1 MSILSST
8 LRMTLSDG
16 VSRRAGVMAASFGQ
30 LTRSVSTF
38 GAAAR
43 SAERAT
49 LMPLRGGMLG
59 GMVGMA
65 AGFVGLRAGFQGTV
79 GAAISF
85 QDAMADVAKVID
97 ATPNQMANLRRE
109 ILLLSTAMPLTAEGF
124 ASIYA
129 AAGQSGIAI
138 HELKTFAEMTAQVST
153 AWDTTAGETGQALAE
168 IKAALSRDVE
178 GVRQMADAIN
188 HLSNTSAASAP
199 RLLAYQKRVAS
210 FAEIAGYSAEQ
221 AAAFGAAMIGA
232 GNEPEVAA
240 TSFRNMTRALTAG
253 GNATK
258 RQREA
263 LKGLGLDSVAV
274 AKRMQKDA
282 VGQTLDVIDRIGKLP
297 EWKRISVASRI
308 FGDEARGLAPLF
320 ANTKELRRLL
330 GEVGDATKYAGSAL
344 KEYEQRAKTFSN
356 TWQLTKN
363 KLWAKR
369 EDWGA
374 AMLPGLN
381 EALLGVNDILDTLG
395 SRVSVFD
402 QIGVGFKGLM
412 AGLGGTG
419 SIRDNVN
426 ALGDLLLGS
435 ANGGASADSLGRLFM
450 SAKGLGETLRSY
462 GTAFADFT
470 GSMETLLGLD
480 TGTILGTLGTLAGYG
495 FTLAAASVG
504 FGLMAAA
511 VTRLGSALL
520 FLTGIKT
527 AFSILSSVARAGKS
541 LLGSGAKG
549 AASAASAAAG
559 KPAVPGFSVA
569 QGAQGTGFFSKAQIE
584 QMQKSFAQANKV
596 PALRFPGWGGLAKG
610 LGKGGVLAG
619 VNMLGEYGIEKG
631 LDYIDKDLG
640 LAQAQ
645 ADWMGVPLE
654 ELERRRAQVDTSIP
668 GLLKSLASDLF
679 GPSQKSGPSLSELET
694 GVGGGPRDVRVVNPA
709 QRPNLSLSVTVNH
722 SSTDSPEAIG
732 RAIGQSVLGE
742 LGAAYSDGFEGGM

>member
-8 LRMTLSDG
+8 LRMTLFDG
-16 VSRRAGVMAASFGQ
+16 VSRRAGIMATSFGQ
-30 LTRSVSTF
+30 LGRSVTAF
-38 GAAAR
+38 GVAAR

-59 GMVGMA
+59 SMVGMA
-65 AGFVGLRAGFQGTV
+65 AGFIGLRAGFQGTV

-297 EWKRISVASRI
+297 EWQRISVASRI

-330 GEVGDATKYAGSAL
+330 GEVGDATTYAGSAL
-344 KEYEQRAKTFSN
+344 QEYEQRAKTFSN

-363 KLWAKR
+363 KLWSKG

-374 AMLPGLN
+374 ALLPGFN

-450 SAKGLGETLRSY
+450 SAKSLGETLRSY

-470 GSMETLLGLD
+470 SSMETLLGLD
-480 TGTILGTLGTLAGYG
+480 AGSIIGTLGDLAGYG

-520 FLTGIKT
+520 FLSGLK
-527 AFSILSSVARAGKS
+527 AAGSILSLLVRSGRTLMGLGAATAATGAAGGAAAAAGGGAVGWMARAAKVGSLIGRAAKS
-541 LLGSGAKG
+541 PTGTHAGFLGLLSGMGSAIKFGLSEEGIQNYANNVSDEETRERLNPMKGFNVLG
-549 AASAASAAAG
+549 AAEERITGQPSAQPAPRGDWSAAALLS
-559 KPAVPGFSVA
+559 A
-569 QGAQGTGFFSKAQIE
+569 
-584 QMQKSFAQANKV
+584 
-596 PALRFPGWGGLAKG
+596 GLP
-610 LGKGGVLAG
+610 
-619 VNMLGEYGIEKG
+619 
-631 LDYIDKDLG
+631 DPR
-640 LAQAQ
+640 QAQ
-645 ADWMGVPLE
+645 QAD
-654 ELERRRAQVDTSIP
+654 T
-668 GLLKSLASDLF
+668 
-679 GPSQKSGPSLSELET
+679 
-694 GVGGGPRDVRVVNPA
+694 GPRDVRVVNPA

-722 SSTDSPEAIG
+722 ASTDSPEAIG

>member
-16 VSRRAGVMAASFGQ
+16 VSRRAGVMATSFGQ
-30 LTRSVSTF
+30 LTRSVTTF

-65 AGFVGLRAGFQGTV
+65 AGFVGLRAGFEGTA
-79 GAAISF
+79 GAAIAF
-85 QDAMADVAKVID
+85 QDAMADVAKVLD
-97 ATPNQMANLRRE
+97 PTPEQLATLRGE
-109 ILLLSTAMPLTAEGF
+109 ILQLSKVMPLTAEGF

-129 AAGQSGIAI
+129 AAGQSGIARN
-138 HELKTFAEMTAQVST
+138 ELKTFAQMTAQVST
-153 AWDTTAGETGQALAE
+153 AWDTTAAETGQALAE
-168 IKAALSRDVE
+168 IKAALKRDIE

-188 HLSNTSAASAP
+188 HLSNNSAASAP
-199 RLLAYQKRVAS
+199 RLLEYQKRVAS
-210 FAEIAGYSAEQ
+210 FAETAGYSAEQ

-240 TSFRNMTRALTAG
+240 TSFRNMTKALTAG
-253 GNATK
+253 SNATK

-297 EWKRISVASRI
+297 EWQRISVASQI
-308 FGDEARGLAPLF
+308 FGDEARALSPLF
-320 ANTKELRRLL
+320 ANTQELRRLL

-344 KEYEQRAKTFSN
+344 GEYEQRAKTFSN

-363 KLWAKR
+363 KLWTIG
-369 EDWGA
+369 EGWGA
-374 AMLPGLN
+374 SMLPGLT
-381 EALLGVNDILDTLG
+381 EALTAFNDVLDTLD
-395 SRVSVFD
+395 SRVTVFEKIR
-402 QIGVGFKGLM
+402 IGYQGFLS
-412 AGLGGTG
+412 GLGSDGSLG
-419 SIRDNVN
+419 SITENVN
-426 ALGDLLLGS
+426 ALADLLLGPKLS
-435 ANGGASADSLGRLFM
+435 GGDQATLLGQIFHQ
-450 SAKGLGETLRSY
+450 AQGI
-462 GTAFADFT
+462 GTAFASLT
-470 GSMETLLGLD
+470 GSIEKLVGLD
-480 TGTILGTLGTLAGYG
+480 AGSSLSMLGTLAGYG

-610 LGKGGVLAG
+610 LGKGGLLAG
-619 VNMLGEYGIEKG
+619 ANMLGEYAIEKG
-631 LDYIDKDLG
+631 LDEFDEFRTGVK
-640 LAQAQ
+640 
-645 ADWMGVPLE
+645 ADALPHK
-654 ELERRRAQVDTSIP
+654 QIDTSIP
-668 GLLKSLASDLF
+668 AILKRLSSDLF
-679 GPSQKSGPSLSELET
+679 GPSQKSGPSLSELES
-694 GVGGGPRDVRVVNPA
+694 GVGGSSGPRDVRVVNPA
-709 QRPNLSLSVTVNH
+709 QRPNLSVSVQVNH
-722 SSTDSPEAIG
+722 SSTDSPDAIG

-742 LGAAYSDGFEGGM
+742 LDAAYSDGVEGGM

>member
-8 LRMTLSDG
+8 LRMTLWDG
-16 VSRRAGVMAASFGQ
+16 VSRRAGVMSASFGQ
-30 LTRSVSTF
+30 LSRSVTTF

-59 GMVGMA
+59 SMVGMA

-85 QDAMADVAKVID
+85 QDAMADVAKVLD
-97 ATPNQMANLRRE
+97 PTPEQLATLRGE
-109 ILLLSTAMPLTAEGF
+109 ILQLSKAMPLTAEGF

-129 AAGQSGIAI
+129 AAGQSGIARN
-138 HELKTFAEMTAQVST
+138 ELKTFAEMTAQVST

-168 IKAALSRDVE
+168 IKAALNRDIE

-188 HLSNTSAASAP
+188 HLSNNSAASAP

-297 EWKRISVASRI
+297 EWQRISVASQI

-330 GEVGDATKYAGSAL
+330 GEVGDSTKYAGSAL
-344 KEYEQRAKTFSN
+344 QEYEQRAKTFSN

-363 KLWAKR
+363 KLWTIG
-369 EDWGA
+369 EGWGA
-374 AMLPGLN
+374 ALLPGLT
-381 EALLGVNDILDTLG
+381 EGLTAFNDVLDTLD
-395 SRVSVFD
+395 SRVTVFEK
-402 QIGVGFKGLM
+402 IRVGYQGLLS
-412 AGLGGTG
+412 GLGVDGSLGSITENVNAIADSLLGPKLSGGDQATLLGQIFHQAQGLGATFASFTG
-419 SIRDNVN
+419 SIEKLVGLD
-426 ALGDLLLGS
+426 AGS
-435 ANGGASADSLGRLFM
+435 ALS
-450 SAKGLGETLRSY
+450 
-462 GTAFADFT
+462 
-470 GSMETLLGLD
+470 
-480 TGTILGTLGTLAGYG
+480 TLGTLAGYG

-520 FLTGIKT
+520 FLTGLK
-527 AFSILSSVARAGKS
+527 AAGSILSLLVRSGRTLMGLGAATAVTGAAGGAAAAAGGGAVGWMARAAKVGSLIGRAAKS
-541 LLGSGAKG
+541 PTGTHAGFLGLLSGMGSAIKFGLSEEGIQNYANNVSDEETRERLNPMKGFNVLG
-549 AASAASAAAG
+549 AAEERITGQPSAQPAPRGDWSAAALLS
-559 KPAVPGFSVA
+559 A
-569 QGAQGTGFFSKAQIE
+569 
-584 QMQKSFAQANKV
+584 
-596 PALRFPGWGGLAKG
+596 GLP
-610 LGKGGVLAG
+610 
-619 VNMLGEYGIEKG
+619 
-631 LDYIDKDLG
+631 DPR
-640 LAQAQ
+640 QAQ
-645 ADWMGVPLE
+645 QAD
-654 ELERRRAQVDTSIP
+654 T
-668 GLLKSLASDLF
+668 
-679 GPSQKSGPSLSELET
+679 
-694 GVGGGPRDVRVVNPA
+694 GPRDVRVVNPA
-709 QRPNLSLSVTVNH
+709 QRPNLSVSVQVNH
-722 SSTDSPEAIG
+722 SSTDSPDAIG

-742 LGAAYSDGFEGGM
+742 LDAAYSDGVEGGM

>member
-8 LRMTLSDG
+8 LRMTLWDG
-16 VSRRAGVMAASFGQ
+16 VSRRAGVMATSFGQ
-30 LTRSVSTF
+30 LTRSVTTF

-59 GMVGMA
+59 SMVGMA
-65 AGFVGLRAGFQGTV
+65 AGFIGLRAGFQGTV
-79 GAAISF
+79 GAAMSF

-199 RLLAYQKRVAS
+199 RLLEYQKRVAS

-297 EWKRISVASRI
+297 EWQRISVASRI

-330 GEVGDATKYAGSAL
+330 GEVGDATTYAGSAL
-344 KEYEQRAKTFSN
+344 QEYEQRAKTFSN

-363 KLWAKR
+363 KLWSKG

-480 TGTILGTLGTLAGYG
+480 AGSIIGTLGDLAGYG

-520 FLTGIKT
+520 FLTGLK
-527 AFSILSSVARAGKS
+527 AAGNILSSVARAGKS
-541 LLGSGAKG
+541 LLGSGA
-549 AASAASAAAG
+549 AAVAAG
-559 KPAVPGFSVA
+559 KPTVPGFSAA

-584 QMQKSFAQANKV
+584 QMQKSFAQANKM

-610 LGKGGVLAG
+610 LGKGGLLAG
-619 VNMLGEYGIEKG
+619 VNILGEYGIEKG
-631 LDYIDKDLG
+631 LDQLDAAFGIDPAKR
-640 LAQAQ
+640 
-645 ADWMGVPLE
+645 P
-654 ELERRRAQVDTSIP
+654 QVDTSIP
-668 GLLKSLASDLF
+668 AILKRLSNDLF

>member
-8 LRMTLSDG
+8 LRMTLFDG
-16 VSRRAGVMAASFGQ
+16 VSRRAGVMATSFGQ
-30 LTRSVSTF
+30 LSRSVTTF

-59 GMVGMA
+59 SMVGMA

-153 AWDTTAGETGQALAE
+153 AWDTTAQETGQALAE
-168 IKAALSRDVE
+168 IKAALSRDVD

-199 RLLAYQKRVAS
+199 RLLEYQKRVAS

-297 EWKRISVASRI
+297 EWQRISVASRI

-330 GEVGDATKYAGSAL
+330 GEVGDATTYAGSAL
-344 KEYEQRAKTFSN
+344 KEYEERAKTFSN

-363 KLWAKR
+363 KLWTIG
-369 EDWGA
+369 EGWGA
-374 AMLPGLN
+374 ALLPGLT
-381 EALLGVNDILDTLG
+381 EGLKAFNDVLDTLD
-395 SRVSVFD
+395 SRVTVFEK
-402 QIGVGFKGLM
+402 IKVGYQGLLS
-412 AGLGGTG
+412 GLGADGSLGSITENVNAIADSLLGPKLSGGDQATLLGQIFHQAQGLGATFASFTG
-419 SIRDNVN
+419 SIEKLVGLD
-426 ALGDLLLGS
+426 AGS
-435 ANGGASADSLGRLFM
+435 ALS
-450 SAKGLGETLRSY
+450 
-462 GTAFADFT
+462 
-470 GSMETLLGLD
+470 
-480 TGTILGTLGTLAGYG
+480 TLGTLAGYG

-520 FLTGIKT
+520 FLTGLK
-527 AFSILSSVARAGKS
+527 AAGSILSSVARAGKS
-541 LLGSGAKG
+541 LLGSGA
-549 AASAASAAAG
+549 AAAAAG
-559 KPAVPGFSVA
+559 KPAVPGFSAA

-584 QMQKSFAQANKV
+584 QMQKSFAQANKM

-610 LGKGGVLAG
+610 LGKGGLLAG
-619 VNMLGEYGIEKG
+619 ANLLGEYAIEKG
-631 LDYIDKDLG
+631 LDKFDEMRTGIKAEYLPHKQI
-640 LAQAQ
+640 
-645 ADWMGVPLE
+645 
-654 ELERRRAQVDTSIP
+654 DTSIP
-668 GLLKSLASDLF
+668 AILKRLSNDLF

-722 SSTDSPEAIG
+722 ASTDSPEAIG